1 MNNSDARPI
10 VTGIEN
16 IIKEQRKRL
25 DSIPIIT
32 GIGAETPKDDDEN
45 VSKTRGTTR
54 GSKKRERSKVN
65 CHFRAF
71 YGGKSPVSKKKKR
84 K

>member
-32 GIGAETPKDDDEN
+32 GIGDETPKDDEN
-45 VSKTRGTTR
+45 VSNTRGITR